1 MSITIPTGF
10 YTRPKAAKLF
20 NRSQRSL
27 ERDLD
32 IAYLAEDLDVL
43 RYYKLVTK
51 DNDLREATDVTTKQ
65 VEQLVQQGMT
75 PIWIVEG
82 SYLEREFGR
91 KGLPR
96 PRRTAEVDDQLSANA
111 ANSVSA
117 VDARP
122 LAPAI
127 SREQTDPG
135 SAMPNDLELLK
146 RYVSRLE
153 DENQREKERH
163 DRIVAKLFDQ
173 LDVKDKQISAWDEI
187 TQNIYKG
194 LATGKL
200 QPNFSADD
208 SKHKLL
214 DAASTSLSNDT
225 TEVIADAALIDE
237 QTTTISTAKADKSH
251 QSKPRVH
258 PRPSKT
264 ASTRKKTKTSDHK
277 SAQESKRKA
286 TRKNKPP
293 IKQERTIAKKKP
305 SKKQTIW
312 STPIS
317 QLFTRNR

>member
-10 YTRPKAAKLF
+10 YTRPKAAKFF

-43 RYYKLVTK
+43 RNYKLVTK
-51 DNDLREATDVTTKQ
+51 DNELRDATDVTTEQ
-65 VEQLVQQGMT
+65 VEKLVQEGMT

-82 SYLEREFGR
+82 SYLERQFGR

-96 PRRTAEVDDQLSANA
+96 PRRTSEVDDPVSANR
-111 ANSVSA
+111 ANGVPA
-117 VDARP
+117 VDAQP
-122 LAPAI
+122 LTPAI
-127 SREQTDPG
+127 SRDQTEPR
-135 SAMPNDLELLK
+135 SALPSDLELLK

-200 QPNFSADD
+200 QPNFRADD
-208 SKHKLL
+208 SNHKFL
-214 DAASTSLSNDT
+214 DAASTSQSSDNIQ
-225 TEVIADAALIDE
+225 VIADADLVDE
-237 QTTTISTAKADKSH
+237 QTRTTSTAKTNKVSNSTKSAP
-251 QSKPRVH
+251 SKPKAV
-258 PRPSKT
+258 SKQT
-264 ASTRKKTKTSDHK
+264 ASAKPDKKSV
-277 SAQESKRKA
+277 QVQKRKSP
-286 TRKNKPP
+286 RKNNPP
-293 IKQERTIAKKKP
+293 AKQDRTLAKKKTT
-305 SKKQTIW
+305 KKQTIW
-312 STPIS
+312 STPIT